1 MKILKVSIKNINSLR
16 ADKGA
21 QVIDF
26 EDDRITST
34 GLFAITGDT
43 GAGKTSI
50 LDAITL
56 ALYGKTARGH
66 ESEVMTH
73 GTSECYSEVE
83 FMVKGKRYRAKWSQH
98 RSRKKIDGNLQPA
111 KVEIAILPEGRLLG
125 GTTKSGALE
134 KIKALTNLDY
144 DQFKRSVMLA
154 QGEFAEFLKSD
165 EGSRSGLL
173 EKITGTERYSEISKA
188 AFRRKQQEQ
197 QELDDLKSKL
207 EALEVFDEA
216 TEENYYEELSSLKS
230 KDETNKAAIKEVDE
244 QINWLVSIAELSKK
258 MTDSE
263 QRLDKL
269 RTEKAS
275 KIQDF
280 KRLAAHKKAS
290 ELIVPLSKVEDCR
303 TQLQTV
309 SERLAARQQRF
320 ITMQKEL
327 NNAETT
333 YENSK
338 YNYEALRT
346 KEREQLKL
354 FEDIINL
361 DNSIKALNKPI
372 ESKRQELKD
381 LKNKQNTTI
390 ESVNENKNKKASLE
404 EESKQVKTWLEEHS
418 VFSNLKSQLN
428 GIQLKVY
435 DFKKLST
442 TIDSSQNEIND
453 LKDKSSQI
461 KKSQTELRDE
471 LKDIDSRIAV
481 NTTTLKQL
489 SPNAENINQAIQSV
503 DKEIRTVQDKLDE
516 LNKLMNEVATFEDNK
531 ERIDELSDN
540 LTTQKGEDKKLQDR
554 LSRLSNSLEVAKKT
568 LSDKERLFYLE
579 QRMSDYESD
588 RKKLVKDEPCPLCF
602 SKKHAIDSYVY
613 DLSKTAKEKKE
624 AEERLENLQAERSKV
639 NEQVAVIAEKIKT
652 YQENITSLQHK
663 LKQFDTHL
671 TEVSDTLKNKY
682 KSEGI
687 AGLKEEKM
695 KLNST
700 IFENEN
706 LKVDL
711 NKLAQDFEELKGQR
725 SDKAVE
731 DTRLSTELESVLDN
745 LEKEKAKNKEATIA
759 IASVESALI
768 EAAKQYE
775 LDFDGGRFLDVLIS
789 KEADYQHY
797 SEKEKD
803 LESRL
808 LLKKQEVESL
818 QKELQGLNNTV
829 EKQSTELKEA
839 TAELSAL
846 VEQRRKLFG
855 DKNPEDEKVRFINEL
870 ETVKQK
876 LEQSEKAYRAV
887 QNEKLSLAA
896 LINDDEAD
904 KQDSEA
910 ALNEQKSTLD
920 RAIQI
925 SDFDD
930 EEQVRKAIL
939 SNEEKQQIETEQDR
953 LQNAIIK
960 LTQTFEDNKA
970 NLISKQTE
978 ALTSKDLEALAEE
991 RKTLSESQTT
1001 IQQRIGSI
1009 NSLLEINDKKKKEAS
1024 KSVTLIRIKE
1034 KEFERWSALNDLI
1047 GQADGKKFRVF
1058 VQSLTLEQL
1067 VDKANLHL
1075 ENLNPRYF
1083 IERNEID
1090 EKKTLELMIVDTF
1103 QANTRRSMTSL
1114 SGGESFLVSLS
1125 LALGLSDLAG
1135 QNSIIESLF
1144 IDEGFGT
1151 LDDKMLEDA
1160 VVTLENLNN
1169 SGKIVGIISHVPALK
1184 EKIRTQIRVTKK
1196 GSGFSKLEL
1205 VG

>member
-43 GAGKTSI
+43 GAGKTTI

-188 AFRRKQQEQ
+188 AFRRRQQEQ
-197 QELDDLKSKL
+197 KELDDLKSKL
-207 EALEVFDEA
+207 EALEVFDEE
-216 TEENYYEELSSLKS
+216 TEDGYRKELSSLES
-230 KDETNKAAIKEVDE
+230 EVEGNKAAIQKIEE
-244 QINWLVSIAELSKK
+244 QINWLVSIAELSEKLTK
-258 MTDSE
+258 SE
-263 QRLDKL
+263 QRLDEL
-269 RTEKAS
+269 TRQKAS
-275 KIQDF
+275 RMQDF

-290 ELIVPLSKVEDCR
+290 ELIVPLLKVEDCR

-338 YNYEALRT
+338 NNYEALRT
-346 KEREQLKL
+346 RERGELKL
-354 FEDIINL
+354 LDDIINL
-361 DNSIKALNKPI
+361 DNSIKALKKPI
-372 ESKRQELKD
+372 ESKRKELND
-381 LKNKQNTTI
+381 LKQKQNATS
-390 ESVNENKNKKASLE
+390 ESVNQNKKDKAYLE
-404 EESKQVKTWLEEHS
+404 EESKQVKKWLEEHS
-418 VFSNLKSQLN
+418 MFSNLKSQLS

-435 DFKKLST
+435 EYNNLST
-442 TIDSSQNEIND
+442 TIDSSQKEISS
-453 LKDKSSQI
+453 LEKKSSQI
-461 KKSQTELRDE
+461 KKSQAVLKDE
-471 LKDIDSRIAV
+471 LEDIDSRIAV
-481 NTTTLKQL
+481 NTTTLRQL
-489 SPNAENINQAIQSV
+489 SPNAENTTQAIQSV
-503 DKEIRTVQDKLDE
+503 ENDIKAAQDRLDE
-516 LNKLMNEVATFEDNK
+516 LNKLINEVTIFEDNK

-540 LTTQKGEDKKLQDR
+540 LTTHKNEDKKLQDR
-554 LSRLSNSLEVAKKT
+554 LSRLSNSLEAAKKT

-588 RKKLVKDEPCPLCF
+588 RKKLVKGERCPLCF
-602 SKKHAIDSYVY
+602 SKEHGIDNYVY
-613 DLSKTAKEKKE
+613 DLSKSEKEKKE
-624 AEERLENLQAERSKV
+624 AEERLENLQSERSKV
-639 NEQVAVIAEKIKT
+639 NEQIAVTAEKIKN
-652 YQENITSLQHK
+652 YQENIAALQQK
-663 LKQFDTHL
+663 IKQFDTYL
-671 TEVSDTLKNKY
+671 TEVSDALKNKY
-682 KSEGI
+682 KAEGI

-768 EAAKQYE
+768 EVAKQYA
-775 LDFDGGRFLDVLIS
+775 LDFDGGRFLDVLIN

-797 SEKEKD
+797 SEREKD
-803 LESRL
+803 LESQL
-808 LLKKQEVESL
+808 LLKEQEVQSL
-818 QKELQGLNNTV
+818 QREWQSLTDADTKLSAELN
-829 EKQSTELKEA
+829 EA
-839 TAELSAL
+839 TAELFAL
-846 VEQRRKLFG
+846 EQERRKRFG
-855 DKNPEDEKVRFINEL
+855 NKNPEEERVRFINEL
-870 ETVKQK
+870 EAFKQK
-876 LEQSEKAYRAV
+876 LEQSEKAYREV
-887 QNEKLSLAA
+887 QNEKLRLAA
-896 LINDDEAD
+896 LINDDKAD
-904 KQDSEA
+904 KYDSEA
-910 ALNEQKSTLD
+910 TLNEQISALD

-925 SDFDD
+925 SDFED

-939 SNEEKQQIETEQDR
+939 SNEDKQKIETEQER
-953 LQNAIIK
+953 IEHAIIQ
-960 LTQTFEDNKA
+960 LTQTFDDNKA

-978 ALTSKDLEALAEE
+978 ELTSKDLETLAEE
-991 RKTLSESQTT
+991 RKTLSDSQTS
-1001 IQQRIGSI
+1001 IQQTIGSI
-1009 NSLLEINDKKKKEAS
+1009 IGLLEINDKKKKEAS
-1024 KSVTLIRIKE
+1024 KSINLIRIKE

-1184 EKIRTQIRVTKK
+1184 EKIRTQIKVTKK

>member
-73 GTSECYSEVE
+73 GTAECYSEVE

-111 KVEIAILPEGRLLG
+111 KVEIAILPEGKLLG
-125 GTTKSGALE
+125 GTTRTGALE

-197 QELDDLKSKL
+197 QELEDLKSKL
-207 EALEVFDEA
+207 EALEVFDEE
-216 TEENYYEELSSLKS
+216 TEEGYRTKLSSLES
-230 KDETNKAAIKEVDE
+230 EVEGNKAAIQKIDE

-258 MTDSE
+258 LTESE
-263 QRLDKL
+263 QKLDKL
-269 RTEKAS
+269 RTEKSS
-275 KIQDF
+275 KMQDF
-280 KRLAAHKKAS
+280 MRLAAHKKAS
-290 ELIVPLSKVEDCR
+290 ELIVPLSKVDDCR

-309 SERLAARQQRF
+309 SKRLRDRKYRLDEMQEQLKNSEAA
-320 ITMQKEL
+320 
-327 NNAETT
+327 

-338 YNYEALRT
+338 NNYEVLRA
-346 KEREQLKL
+346 KEREELKL
-354 FEDIINL
+354 FDDIINL
-361 DNSIKALNKPI
+361 DNSIKALRKPI
-372 ESKRQELKD
+372 DSKRQELKD
-381 LKNKQNTTI
+381 LKQKQKDTS
-390 ESVNENKNKKASLE
+390 ESVDKNKADKTSLQE
-404 EESKQVKTWLEEHS
+404 EEKRVKTWLEEHS
-418 VFSNLKSQLN
+418 IFSNLKSQLS

-435 DFKKLST
+435 DYNNLSS
-442 TIDSSQNEIND
+442 TIERSQKEISSLE
-453 LKDKSSQI
+453 KKSSQI
-461 KKSQTELRDE
+461 KKSQAVLIDE
-471 LKDIDSRIAV
+471 LEDVDSRIAV

-489 SPNAENINQAIQSV
+489 SPNSDNINQAIQSV
-503 DKEIRTVQDKLDE
+503 ENDIKTTQQELDE
-516 LNKLMNEVATFEDNK
+516 LNKLIHEVATFEDNK
-531 ERIDELSDN
+531 ERIEAQQNSLSIMQD
-540 LTTQKGEDKKLQDR
+540 EDKKLQDK
-554 LSRLSNSLEVAKKT
+554 LSRLSNSLEAAKKT

-579 QRMSDYESD
+579 QRMTDYESD
-588 RKKLVKDEPCPLCF
+588 RKKLVKGERCPLCL
-602 SKKHAIDSYVY
+602 SKEHAIDSYVY
-613 DLSKTAKEKKE
+613 DLSKTEQEKKE
-624 AEERLENLQAERSKV
+624 AEEQVENLQAERSKV
-639 NEQVAVIAEKIKT
+639 NEQIAVTAEKIKT
-652 YQENITSLQHK
+652 YQENIASLQQKIK
-663 LKQFDTHL
+663 LFDTYF
-671 TEVSDTLKNKY
+671 TEVSDALKNKY
-682 KSEGI
+682 KAEGI
-687 AGLKEEKM
+687 AGLKEEKI

-706 LKVDL
+706 LKNDL
-711 NKLAQDFEELKGQR
+711 NKLAQELGKLKEQR
-725 SDKAVE
+725 LGKEVE
-731 DTRLSTELESVLDN
+731 SVELSTTLKSVLDN
-745 LEKEKAKNKEATIA
+745 LEKEKAKHKQATTEIKS
-759 IASVESALI
+759 IESALI
-768 EAAKQYE
+768 EVAKHYE
-775 LDFDGGRFLDVLIS
+775 LDFNEGRFLDVLIG
-789 KEADYQHY
+789 KEEEYQRY
-797 SEKEKD
+797 SEREKG
-803 LESRL
+803 LENRL
-808 LLKKQEVESL
+808 LLKEQEEKSL
-818 QKELQGLNNTV
+818 HKELQGLKNTV
-829 EKQSTELKEA
+829 EKLSAELKEA

-846 VEQRRKLFG
+846 VEQRRELFG
-855 DKNPEDEKVRFINEL
+855 DKKPEDEKVRFINEL
-870 ETVKQK
+870 EVFKQK
-876 LEQSEKAYRAV
+876 LEQSEKAYRKV
-887 QNEKLSLAA
+887 QNDKLGLEV
-896 LINDDEAD
+896 LINDDKVD

-910 ALNEQKSTLD
+910 TLNEQVSVLN

-925 SDFDD
+925 SDFEE

-939 SNEEKQQIETEQDR
+939 SNEEKQKIETEQDR
-953 LQNAIIK
+953 IEHVIIK

-970 NLISKQTE
+970 NLINKQTE
-978 ALTSKDLEALAEE
+978 ELTSKDLESLAEE
-991 RKTLSESQTT
+991 RKSLSESQTA

-1009 NSLLEINDKKKKEAS
+1009 NGLLKINDKKKKEAS
-1024 KSVTLIRIKE
+1024 KSVNLIRLKE
-1034 KEFERWSALNDLI
+1034 KEFERWAALNDLI